1 MLSPPEAELQTTAS
15 LLLTATRPKVNLPGN
30 QVASMEAIASA
41 QAAAALASMFL
52 EIVSTTKQVIE
63 TMKGARAALMEL
75 FTRAERIR
83 LNLELFR
90 SLTYRLS
97 DPMERTAAISF
108 NESSYRQTANEVLE
122 LVRKVADSEKRSNL
136 MMRVNWLFYRAD
148 VAALV
153 KKLEDRE
160 RDLGLVL
167 TFIAAQSSVVTEGE
181 VLALR
186 TKVDERTMISGASD
200 TGAYEETSQP
210 IADRASDDPTEYEE
224 PVMDTRPRA
233 GWPEIVSPRPKQPP
247 TKWPGVLLRESF
259 PPDYLKERDRLA
271 DAAYVG
277 DWASV
282 LDCLEKAKMLF
293 QEPWANAVRLR
304 QTDNYDELS
313 LWTPLHQA
321 AYMRGPATVIS
332 QLLEHG
338 AFRTLSTGQTW
349 GEFQYADLTPAEIAQ
364 ELGYDDIYGILA
376 PVVRHVVPARTQT
389 LLQAKFNELLLSELA
404 DRVQLPAGCIRFP
417 PLSALTE
424 LEHPEM
430 WFPLGFLRRGF
441 LFRLDGRDVVV
452 LSIGRGRGRPR
463 QAFRVTTEG
472 WTALEDVV
480 VMS

>member
-1 MLSPPEAELQTTAS
+1 
-15 LLLTATRPKVNLPGN
+15 
-30 QVASMEAIASA
+30 MEAVAFA
-41 QAAAALASMFL
+41 QAAAAMASMFL
-52 EIVSTTKQVIE
+52 EIVSTTKHVIE

-75 FTRAERIR
+75 LTRAERIR

-108 NESSYRQTANEVLE
+108 NESSYRQAANEILE
-122 LVRKVADSEKRSNL
+122 LVRKVADSGKRSDL
-136 MMRVNWLFYRAD
+136 MMRFNWLFYRSD

-153 KKLEDRE
+153 RKLEDRE

-186 TKVDERTMISGASD
+186 TKVDERTKISSASNA
-200 TGAYEETSQP
+200 GAYEETTQP
-210 IADRASDDPTEYEE
+210 LADQPSDNPPEYEE
-224 PVMDTRPRA
+224 PALDTRPRA

-247 TKWPGVLLRESF
+247 TIWPGVLLRQSF
-259 PPDYLKERDRLA
+259 PSDYLQKRDQLA
-271 DAAYVG
+271 NAAYVG

-282 LDCLEKAKMLF
+282 LDCIEKAKMLF
-293 QEPWANAVRLR
+293 QEPWANTVRLR
-304 QTDNYDELS
+304 
-313 LWTPLHQA
+313 
-321 AYMRGPATVIS
+321 
-332 QLLEHG
+332 
-338 AFRTLSTGQTW
+338 TLPTGQTW
-349 GEFQYADLTPAEIAQ
+349 GEFKHADLTPAEIAH

-389 LLQAKFNELLLSELA
+389 LLQAKFNELMLSELSDHA
-404 DRVQLPAGCIRFP
+404 QLPAGCIRFP
-417 PLSALTE
+417 PLSVLTE

-430 WFPLGFLRRGF
+430 WFSLEFLRRGF
-441 LFRLDGRDVVV
+441 LFRLDGREVVV

-480 VMS
+480 VMP

>member
-1 MLSPPEAELQTTAS
+1 
-15 LLLTATRPKVNLPGN
+15 
-30 QVASMEAIASA
+30 MEAAAFA

-63 TMKGARAALMEL
+63 TMKGARAALVEL

-122 LVRKVADSEKRSNL
+122 LVHKVADSGKRSDL
-136 MMRVNWLFYRAD
+136 MMRVNWLFYRSD

-181 VLALR
+181 VHALR
-186 TKVDERTMISGASD
+186 TKVDERTRISSASD
-200 TGAYEETSQP
+200 TSPYGETTQP
-210 IADRASDDPTEYEE
+210 VDRVNEDPPEYEE
-224 PVMDTRPRA
+224 FVQDTRPRA

-247 TKWPGVLLRESF
+247 TLWPGVLLRESY
-259 PPDYLKERDRLA
+259 PPEYLQKRDQLA
-271 DAAYVG
+271 NAAYVG

-282 LDCLEKAKMLF
+282 LDTLEKAKMLF

-304 QTDNYDELS
+304 
-313 LWTPLHQA
+313 
-321 AYMRGPATVIS
+321 
-332 QLLEHG
+332 
-338 AFRTLSTGQTW
+338 TLPTGQTW
-349 GEFQYADLTPAEIAQ
+349 GEFQYADLTPAEIAHV
-364 ELGYDDIYGILA
+364 LGYDDIYGILA
-376 PVVRHVVPARTQT
+376 PVVRHVVPVRTQT
-389 LLQAKFNELLLSELA
+389 YLQAKFNELLLSELEDCA
-404 DRVQLPAGCIRFP
+404 QLPAGCIRFP
-417 PLSALTE
+417 PLSVLTE
-424 LEHPEM
+424 LEHPEI
-430 WFPLGFLRRGF
+430 WFPLGFLQKGF
-441 LFRLDGRDVVV
+441 LFRLDGREVVV
-452 LSIGRGRGRPR
+452 LSIGRRRGQPR

>member
-1 MLSPPEAELQTTAS
+1 
-15 LLLTATRPKVNLPGN
+15 
-30 QVASMEAIASA
+30 MEAAAFA

-63 TMKGARAALMEL
+63 TMKGARAALVEL

-122 LVRKVADSEKRSNL
+122 LVRKVADSGKRSDL
-136 MMRVNWLFYRAD
+136 MMRVNWLFYRSD
-148 VAALV
+148 VATLV

-167 TFIAAQSSVVTEGE
+167 SFIAAQSSVVTEGE

-186 TKVDERTMISGASD
+186 TKVEERTRISGASD
-200 TGAYEETSQP
+200 TSPYEETTQP
-210 IADRASDDPTEYEE
+210 VDRPNEDPPEYEE
-224 PVMDTRPRA
+224 FVLDTRPRA
-233 GWPEIVSPRPKQPP
+233 GWSQIV
-247 TKWPGVLLRESF
+247 ESF
-259 PPDYLKERDRLA
+259 PPDYLQKRDRLA
-271 DAAYVG
+271 NAAYVG

-282 LDCLEKAKMLF
+282 LDTLEKAKMLF

-304 QTDNYDELS
+304 
-313 LWTPLHQA
+313 
-321 AYMRGPATVIS
+321 
-332 QLLEHG
+332 
-338 AFRTLSTGQTW
+338 TLPTGQTW
-349 GEFQYADLTPAEIAQ
+349 GEFQYADLTPAEIAHV
-364 ELGYDDIYGILA
+364 LGYDDIYGILA

-389 LLQAKFNELLLSELA
+389 LLQTKFNELLLSELA
-404 DRVQLPAGCIRFP
+404 DRAQFPAGCIRFP
-417 PLSALTE
+417 PLSVLTE

-430 WFPLGFLRRGF
+430 WFPLGFLQRGF
-441 LFRLDGRDVVV
+441 LCRLDGREVVV
-452 LSIGRGRGRPR
+452 LSIGRGRGQPR

-472 WTALEDVV
+472 WTALEDAV